1 MTPPGTEPA
10 RSHLMDF
17 IIAFLA
23 PLLTAGSIT
32 DVHFARL
39 AAREAID
46 AYKAR
51 GQNELVT
58 IAQIVAF
65 ALAAL
70 DTLRLSMP
78 AELSLAMKLKLRGNA
93 NALNRAARDNTQTLE
108 RTRRTS
114 LPLQASLAEQAAI
127 AGWEVDAAFG
137 DTPEIQPEV
146 TQAAPASAPIA
157 ATSAQHQNQLHWAGA
172 MKAVAARLQASVAIV
187 APAQRKANALWI
199 EALTGVA
206 SDLTMGKG
214 PIATFGMSK
223 AELLCST
230 LMSGGQGFPE
240 YLSRGR
246 PWSAKTP

>member
-1 MTPPGTEPA
+1 MTPPSTEPA

-23 PLLTAGSIT
+23 PLLTAGSVT
-32 DVHFARL
+32 DGHFARL
-39 AAREAID
+39 AAQEAID

-78 AELSLAMKLKLRGNA
+78 AELSLSMKLKLRGNA
-93 NALNRAARDNTQTLE
+93 NALNRAARDNTRTLE
-108 RTRRTS
+108 KTRRAT
-114 LPLQASLAEQAAI
+114 LPWQASLAEQAAM
-127 AGWEVDAAFG
+127 AGWEAEAAPSG
-137 DTPEIQPEV
+137 RPEIQPEI
-146 TQAAPASAPIA
+146 TQATPAPAPVA

-172 MKAVAARLQASVAIV
+172 MKAVAARLQASAAIV
-187 APAQRKANALWI
+187 APAQRKANILWI

-214 PIATFGMSK
+214 PIATPGMSK
-223 AELLCST
+223 AELLRST
-230 LMSGGQGFPE
+230 LMAGGSGFPE
-240 YLSRGR
+240 HLSRGGKR
-246 PWSAKTP
+246 